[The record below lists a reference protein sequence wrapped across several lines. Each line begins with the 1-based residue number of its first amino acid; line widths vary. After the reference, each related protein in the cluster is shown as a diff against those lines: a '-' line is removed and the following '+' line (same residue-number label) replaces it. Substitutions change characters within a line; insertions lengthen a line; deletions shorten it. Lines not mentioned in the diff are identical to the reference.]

1 VTTVSATKRK
11 LILQNFDFSV
21 TELTNS
27 TSNKVENL
35 FEKLNVHKPV
45 DVQCCFLKFQHHQNL
60 QAAFNSIKN
69 VLLHCGRCESNKL
82 HSIFKKG
89 QFLNMNVFD
98 FVFRSY

>member
-1 VTTVSATKRK
+1 MTTVSATKRK

-35 FEKLNVHKPV
+35 FEKLNAYKPV

-60 QAAFNSIKN
+60 QAAFNSIKSY
-69 VLLHCGRCESNKL
+69 LHIVVDVKVTNYIAYLR
-82 HSIFKKG
+82 KG
-89 QFLNMNVFD
+89 NF
-98 FVFRSY
+98 